1 MPENGRPVDA
11 LRPRPLDGIRI
22 VELGHALSGPFAG
35 TLLADFGA
43 EVIKIERPGKGDQLR
58 LLGLRKQG
66 VPLWWKVAA
75 RNKLSVTLDF
85 TTPEGHEM
93 LLDLID
99 QSDIVIEN
107 FRPGVLERHGLSWE
121 TLHGRNRAL
130 VMLRI
135 SGFGQTGTRSR
146 EPGFGRIGEAMSGA
160 LHLTGESD
168 GAPMHAGYSLVDA
181 VTGLMGAFGVLVALA
196 GRSKSGE
203 GDCVD
208 LALYEP
214 LLRLVDW
221 QVIVNDQLGVV
232 PERAGNSFPEAMQG
246 AAAGV
251 QKSADGTWLSYSAGN
266 DSALSRLAELLYGPD
281 AVTSGPFATPD
292 GRWNNYRELQ
302 QSAAEWISKRTAAD
316 ALEHFRSAGCVMSP
330 VLDIGAIM
338 ADVTINER
346 ENIVAV
352 QDDELGTVRMQGVMP
367 RLVQCPG
374 RIDWAGPA
382 LGAHTASVL
391 ERLLGVTADD
401 IARLKAEGIV

>member
-1 MPENGRPVDA
+1 MPDGDQLAQPRGR
-11 LRPRPLDGIRI
+11 RPLDGIRV

-43 EVIKIERPGKGDQLR
+43 EVIKIELPGKGDQLR
-58 LLGLRKQG
+58 LLGLRKEG
-66 VPLWWKVAA
+66 VALWWKVAA

-85 TTPEGHEM
+85 TTEEGHEM
-93 LLDLID
+93 LLGLID

-121 TLHGRNRAL
+121 TLRERNRGL

-168 GAPMHAGYSLVDA
+168 GAPMHAGYSLVDT

-196 GRSKSGE
+196 GRSRSGE

-214 LLRLVDW
+214 LFRLVDW

-251 QKSADGTWLSYSAGN
+251 HKSADGTWLSYSAGS
-266 DSALSRLAELLYGPD
+266 DTALSRLAELIHGPE
-281 AVTSGPFATPD
+281 ALASGPFATPE
-292 GRWNNYRELQ
+292 GRWENYRDLQ
-302 QSAAEWISKRTAAD
+302 QSAGEWIGKRTAAE
-316 ALEHFRSAGCVMSP
+316 ALEQFRSAGCVMSP
-330 VLDIGAIM
+330 VFDIEAIM

-352 QDDELGTVRMQGVMP
+352 EDDDLGTVRMQGVVP
-367 RLVQCPG
+367 RLVEHPG
-374 RIDWAGPA
+374 WVDRTGPD
-382 LGAHTASVL
+382 LGADTASVL
-391 ERLLGVTADD
+391 ERLLGVTAEEVS
-401 IARLKAEGIV
+401 RLKAAG